1 MYVSLVHFHFFVI
14 QFCSWQ
20 IDSVLDCPAGFALH
34 SYDYVAN
41 QFQQPFI
48 KQYEKNKGNLD
59 SCFPTWKYI
68 KLCDLKTALNDFSP
82 YRFRIDK
89 TRPAS
94 TKKPTTVEF
103 VCDKSKTKGIK
114 CPVFAHALA
123 TDQGWLI
130 TKFDIEHNHE
140 MSRLLHIIR

>member
-1 MYVSLVHFHFFVI
+1 M
-14 QFCSWQ
+14 
-20 IDSVLDCPAGFALH
+20 LH
-34 SYDYVAN
+34 SYDYVVN

-48 KQYEKNKGNLD
+48 KEYEKENGPID
-59 SCFPTWKYI
+59 PCFPIGKYT
-68 KLCDLKTALNDFSP
+68 KLSDARIALNDYSQ

-89 TRPAS
+89 TRAAS

-130 TKFDIEHNHE
+130 TKFAIEHNHE
-140 MSRLLHIIR
+140 MSEEAAAHYKVKSYDVLFFHHYLE